1 MFLSVANSKRIST
14 KKENLSD
21 TYVYVYIRINISIL
35 SLPLSV
41 RIKVSSRNGDRRS
54 RNSRPPLFDRIRTD
68 PPTWN
73 GHRWLLHFAVVRPNT
88 DLHHFPPHGRI
99 SSSSGFVQEPSLIT
113 AITWS
118 FCYVFPATWPPETW
132 TLDRCGPSDGRSTW
146 KMAARP

>member
-1 MFLSVANSKRIST
+1 MFLSKEYLEKKRKS
-14 KKENLSD
+14 
-21 TYVYVYIRINISIL
+21 VWYIYIFHSSSIL
-35 SLPLSV
+35 SLPLSL
-41 RIKVSSRNGDRRS
+41 RIEVSSRNGDRRS

-73 GHRWLLHFAVVRPNT
+73 GHRRLLHFVVVRPNT
-88 DLHHFPPHGRI
+88 DLHHFPRPTDEFRAAPF
-99 SSSSGFVQEPSLIT
+99 GFVQEPSLIT

-132 TLDRCGPSDGRSTW
+132 TLDRCGPSGGRSTW